1 MKTTKCYIRH
11 ERWEVFKVW
20 AVSSILALSLM
31 GVSLGVKVTFGD
43 NMNY

>member
-20 AVSSILALSLM
+20 AVSSFLALSLM
-31 GVSLGVKVTFGD
+31 GVCLGVKLLWEVI
-43 NMNY
+43 

>member
-20 AVSSILALSLM
+20 AVSSFLALSLM
-31 GVSLGVKVTFGD
+31 GVSLGIKVLWELI
-43 NMNY
+43 